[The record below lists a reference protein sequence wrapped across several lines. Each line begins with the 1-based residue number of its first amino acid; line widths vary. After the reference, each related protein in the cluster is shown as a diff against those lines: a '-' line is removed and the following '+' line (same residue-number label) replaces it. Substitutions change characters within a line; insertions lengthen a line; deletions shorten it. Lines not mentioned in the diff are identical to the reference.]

1 MIARIGFLDLTH
13 QLLDIAVLD
22 IGLVQRII
30 GIRRGTQ
37 RRIKNLLFDLHVD
50 AQRLADGL
58 RGLLYAFVVFALFLF
73 LELIE
78 KLLDLRMIRFQQ
90 IECGL
95 TPCAARCA

>member
-1 MIARIGFLDLTH
+1 MLHVLARIPVFGH
-13 QLLDIAVLD
+13 ARVE
-22 IGLVQRII
+22 
-30 GIRRGTQ
+30 
-37 RRIKNLLFDLHVD
+37 
-50 AQRLADGL
+50 AL